1 MIASQNE
8 DFLHL
13 MDALPA
19 DVKRRTAA
27 GDIDGV
33 LRLIQ
38 GYLSSDKQPELA
50 PRLRAERFRLSRLE
64 RNFPHTRE
72 QAIALVREEWP
83 GFTPEQFDALVDAR
97 RIDWRYVNGAP
108 HFHSRFVNSLRVY
121 PDEVPGLKVKA
132 EDHTARDE
140 MLERM
145 EAQGGLSA
153 DITLRAYIRARTP
166 SAGKRVQAWLPIP
179 AACPQQDAAY
189 IEILSATPGAQL
201 APAAAEA
208 RTIYWDSGERDCFE
222 VVYRYR
228 HTAKYVQ
235 PLTLPWDGSNPQFYT
250 GEFLPHIAF
259 TPYLREL
266 AHRLTA
272 GLDTPVERA
281 AAIYD
286 YVTEN
291 VDYRYQPDYILLDD
305 IADSCAKELRG
316 DCGVMALLFIT
327 LCRIAGVPARWQS
340 GLHVTPEEAGCHDW
354 AMFYASGYGW
364 LYADPSFGSS
374 SRRNGETRR
383 RAHYFGNLDPC
394 RMVANSA
401 FQAPLTPS
409 DPCYRADPYDNQ
421 LGEMTVDGVGLAGGE
436 MERDVE
442 VVEFKFL

>member
-1 MIASQNE
+1 MSVSQNE

-13 MDALPA
+13 MDSLPA
-19 DVKRRTAA
+19 DVKRRSVA
-27 GDIDGV
+27 GDIDGA
-33 LRLIQ
+33 LRLIDR
-38 GYLSSDKQPELA
+38 YLADGKQPELA
-50 PRLRAERFRLSRLE
+50 PRLRAERLRLSRLE
-64 RNFPHTRE
+64 RNFPYDRDA
-72 QAIALVREEWP
+72 AIALVQKEWP
-83 GFTPEQFDALVDAR
+83 EFTRSQFDALVDAR

-121 PDEVPGLKVKA
+121 PDEVPGLKVKP

-140 MLERM
+140 MLARM
-145 EAQGGLSA
+145 EEQGELSA
-153 DITLRAYIRARTP
+153 DITLRAYIRTTVP

-179 AACPQQDAAY
+179 AACPQQEEKY
-189 IEILSATPGAQL
+189 IEILSATPGAQI
-201 APAAAEA
+201 APASAEA
-208 RTIYWDSGERDCFE
+208 RTIYWESGERDSFE

-228 HTAKYVQ
+228 HTAKYVE
-235 PLTLPWDGSNPQFYT
+235 PEKLPWDGAQPQFYT

-266 AHRLTA
+266 AHRLTD
-272 GLDTPVERA
+272 GLNAPVEKA

-286 YVTEN
+286 YIAEN
-291 VDYRYQPDYILLDD
+291 VDYRFQPDYILLDD

-364 LYADPSFGSS
+364 LYADPSFGSGA
-374 SRRNGETRR
+374 RRNGEARR
-383 RAHYFGNLDPC
+383 KKHYFGNLDPC

-401 FQAPLTPS
+401 FQAFLTPP

-421 LGEMTVDGVGLAGGE
+421 LGEMTVDGVGLGGSE
-436 MERDVE
+436 MNRGVE